1 MEKFGMS
8 FGGGPGKKELLETIE
23 VQKKQLVKYQ
33 TRFKDVVRAYQSL
46 LKEKE
51 ALEASLKVLTI
62 SQEVDLSQC
71 GHNLSF
77 GGGTAN
83 AERPLPSDLGDD
95 RSSLHSE
102 DSLNTAASAETAT
115 SVTSNSTKGD
125 QIEEDQSCAV
135 DGATA
140 GTVANA
146 LPQQSEEA
154 SGSESG
160 ISSSSSSGCT
170 EPPPPAADTDRRIIQ
185 LKTQLSTLTSSLATV
200 TQEKS
205 RMEASF
211 QADKRKMKQELEEL
225 QARMEEEQKQHQLEH
240 QSLLEQLA
248 ESKARV
254 ITQQHE
260 RGQEQG
266 DHALMLRE
274 LQKLLQEERGLRQ
287 DAELKLEDSREA
299 LAEAIQ
305 VADRGIDYETQ
316 LKEITQELE
325 ELRKSLKAAA
335 AEKSKPDPRVEEL
348 QQEIAE
354 LKAHFNQQ
362 LQQEIRK
369 VAQADEHLRE
379 QAQMEEARVASLEE
393 RVSELSELLGAC
405 EKARQKDQQN
415 AQRLRERI
423 LQLDTENKTL
433 AIAAVNRSTTSDL
446 NLDDTNLNVDVL
458 KDKLDKVKKLL
469 LLAAQR
475 SQDQS
480 LDIESLL
487 EGEKNQEVSE
497 SEKASVLHYQQELRQ
512 LREEF
517 ERYKMRVQGVLK
529 NKNTKDGNQAKELEE
544 ARDQLAELKE
554 KYINLRIISDEAEV
568 QHKRDLEE
576 RQQALVVLQQTH
588 KQEVERLEAQHR
600 ENFLR
605 LEEELHKQR
614 DRTMALL
621 AEKDLEL
628 ERLRAATVI
637 GFGSHQKHATNN
649 STAMEGGDPEEA
661 DPEQEESDIIAQA
674 LKLAG
679 PNEPTLLLYAEQLAR
694 KEVEVAALRKQ
705 KHRLE
710 EDLHQLQ
717 GKLIA
722 NGERHEEEVAELR
735 CQLDKRNRDQGR
747 DGANLE
753 YLKNVI
759 YRFLTLHD
767 TRGRQQTLT
776 AILTILHFSPQEK
789 QAVLKQQQHSWWM
802 AGMR

>member
-8 FGGGPGKKELLETIE
+8 FGGGTGKKELLETIE

-51 ALEASLKVLTI
+51 ALEASLKVLNI
-62 SQEVDLSQC
+62 SQEVDLSQ
-71 GHNLSF
+71 L
-77 GGGTAN
+77 GGGTEN
-83 AERPLPSDLGDD
+83 ARRLLPSDFGDD

-102 DSLNTAASAETAT
+102 DSLDTAAS

-125 QIEEDQSCAV
+125 QIEDDQSCAV
-135 DGATA
+135 DGATP
-140 GTVANA
+140 GTVSNA

-160 ISSSSSSGCT
+160 ISSSSSGGCT
-170 EPPPPAADTDRRIIQ
+170 ELAQPAADTDRRIIQ
-185 LKTQLSTLTSSLATV
+185 LKMQLSTLTSSLTTV

-211 QADKRKMKQELEEL
+211 QADKRQMKQEQEEL
-225 QARMEEEQKQHQLEH
+225 QARMEEEKKQHQVEI
-240 QSLLEQLA
+240 QSLQEQLA

-260 RGQEQG
+260 REQEQSN
-266 DHALMLRE
+266 HALMLRE

-287 DAELKLEDSREA
+287 DAEIKLEDSRET
-299 LAEAIQ
+299 LAEAMQ
-305 VADRGIDYETQ
+305 AADRGMDYETQ
-316 LKEITQELE
+316 LKEITQERE
-325 ELRKSLKAAA
+325 ELRTSLKAAA
-335 AEKSKPDPRVEEL
+335 VEKSKPDPRVEEL
-348 QQEIAE
+348 QQEIAG

-369 VAQADEHLRE
+369 VAQAEERLRE
-379 QAQMEEARVASLEE
+379 QAQMEEGRVASLEE

-433 AIAAVNRSTTSDL
+433 AIATANRSMTSDL
-446 NLDDTNLNVDVL
+446 NLDDANLNVDVL
-458 KDKLDKVKKLL
+458 KGKLEKVKKLL

-480 LDIESLL
+480 LDIERLL
-487 EGEKNQEVSE
+487 EGEKKQEVSE
-497 SEKASVLHYQQELRQ
+497 REKASVLHYQQELRQ
-512 LREEF
+512 LTEEF

-529 NKNTKDGNQAKELEE
+529 NKNTKDGNQAKEFEE

-568 QHKRDLEE
+568 QHRRDLEE
-576 RQQALVVLQQTH
+576 RQQALVALQQTH

-637 GFGSHQKHATNN
+637 GFGSHQKDATNN
-649 STAMEGGDPEEA
+649 STAMEGGDLEEA
-661 DPEQEESDIIAQA
+661 DPEQEESDIITQA

-679 PNEPTLLLYAEQLAR
+679 RNEPTLLLYAEQLAR

-722 NGERHEEEVAELR
+722 NGERHEEEVAEVR
-735 CQLDKRNRDQGR
+735 CQLDKRIRDQRR

-753 YLKNVI
+753 YLKNIV

-767 TRGRQQTLT
+767 IRGRQQTLT

-789 QAVLKQQQHSWWM
+789 QAVLKQQQQSWWT
-802 AGMR
+802 AGTR

>member
-77 GGGTAN
+77 GVGTEN

-102 DSLNTAASAETAT
+102 DSLDTAASAETAT

-185 LKTQLSTLTSSLATV
+185 LKMQLSTLTSSLATV

-260 RGQEQG
+260 REQEQG
-266 DHALMLRE
+266 DHVLMLRE

-299 LAEAIQ
+299 LAEAMQ

-316 LKEITQELE
+316 LKEITQERE

-369 VAQADEHLRE
+369 VAQTDERLRE

-433 AIAAVNRSTTSDL
+433 AIKAVNRSTTSDL

-480 LDIESLL
+480 LDIERLL

-529 NKNTKDGNQAKELEE
+529 NKNMKDGNQAKELEE

-661 DPEQEESDIIAQA
+661 DPELEESDIIAQA

-735 CQLDKRNRDQGR
+735 CQLDKRIRDQGR

>member
-8 FGGGPGKKELLETIE
+8 FGGGPSKNDLLETIE
-23 VQKKQLVKYQ
+23 VLKKQLVKYQ

-62 SQEVDLSQC
+62 SQEVNLSQR
-71 GHNLSF
+71 GENLSL
-77 GGGTAN
+77 GESCGNT
-83 AERPLPSDLGDD
+83 ERHLASDLGDD
-95 RSSLHSE
+95 RCSLHSE
-102 DSLNTAASAETAT
+102 DSLDTAASADTAT

-125 QIEEDQSCAV
+125 LREEDQSCALDRAAV
-135 DGATA
+135 
-140 GTVANA
+140 
-146 LPQQSEEA
+146 LPQQSEAA

-160 ISSSSSSGCT
+160 MSSSSSGCV
-170 EPPPPAADTDRRIIQ
+170 EQPPPAVIAAVDADRRVIQ

-211 QADKRKMKQELEEL
+211 QVDKRKMKQELEEL
-225 QARMEEEQKQHQLEH
+225 QARMEEDQKQHQAEL
-240 QSLLEQLA
+240 QSLQEQLA

-260 RGQEQG
+260 RAQEQS
-266 DHALMLRE
+266 DHAHMLRE

-287 DAELKLEDSREA
+287 DAELKLEDARDT
-299 LAEAIQ
+299 LAAAMHA
-305 VADRGIDYETQ
+305 ADQGLVYEVR
-316 LKEITQELE
+316 LKEITQEQE
-325 ELRKSLKAAA
+325 VLRKSLKAAEV
-335 AEKSKPDPRVEEL
+335 EKSKPDPRVEEL

-362 LQQEIRK
+362 LQQEA
-369 VAQADEHLRE
+369 AQADERLRQ
-379 QAQMEEARVASLEE
+379 QAQMEEARVARLEE

-446 NLDDTNLNVDVL
+446 NIDDANLNVEVL
-458 KDKLDKVKKLL
+458 KYKFEKVKKLL

-475 SQDQS
+475 SQDQE
-480 LDIESLL
+480 IERLV
-487 EGEKNQEVSE
+487 EEERDQEVSE
-497 SEKASVLHYQQELRQ
+497 GEKASALHYQQELRQ

-517 ERYKMRVQGVLK
+517 ERYKMRAQGVLK

-554 KYINLRIISDEAEV
+554 KYINLRILSDEAES

-576 RQQALVVLQQTH
+576 HQQGLGVLQQAH
-588 KQEVERLEAQHR
+588 KQEVEKLNAQHR

-621 AEKDLEL
+621 AERDLEL
-628 ERLRAATVI
+628 ERLRAAALI
-637 GFGSHQKHATNN
+637 GFGSHQRHGADNDTV
-649 STAMEGGDPEEA
+649 MEGSDLEEGDQV
-661 DPEQEESDIIAQA
+661 QEESDIIAEA

-694 KEVEVAALRKQ
+694 KEVEASALRKQ
-705 KHRLE
+705 KNRLE
-710 EDLHQLQ
+710 EDLRQLQ
-717 GKLIA
+717 GKLIT

-735 CQLDKRNRDQGR
+735 CQLDKQIRDQGR

-759 YRFLTLHD
+759 YKFLTLHD

-789 QAVLKQQQHSWWM
+789 QAVLKQHTHSWWM